1 MASED
6 NESTA
11 WTMSKRIHVRTESS
25 RNVLAPSPP
34 RKKMAQAVVFH
45 SPDRED
51 LKAALKSGGTAN
63 LNIKKGRSPMLISFS
78 QINGVYTSIR
88 KTE

>member
-1 MASED
+1 
-6 NESTA
+6 
-11 WTMSKRIHVRTESS
+11 
-25 RNVLAPSPP
+25 
-34 RKKMAQAVVFH
+34 MAQAVVFH